1 MYRYVALIWDTAN
14 AAAATLIGHISQ
26 HFVAWTRVVDEPG
39 LVLFDVDVGTSETRV
54 LESGAG
60 AICGR
65 LFANTGAPS
74 DFVATGGRDLI
85 DHHWGRYVAILRNA
99 ATGEVHV
106 LRDPTGG
113 LPCFATRLDDVHIV
127 FSDLESILAV
137 ERLKFSINWQY
148 VAAFVPY
155 SALQIRATGLNEVT
169 EIQAGERISFRAGTS
184 TRELLWD
191 PMRIVARGFIENAA
205 EASAAIRECVQ
216 QCVRSWAGL
225 HRSIVHNLS
234 GGLDSSLVLSC
245 LMNMRAR
252 PDVTCLH
259 FYAPSS
265 REDERKFARLAA
277 AHFGAEL
284 VERPLDP
291 DALDLQQ
298 LLYIRRS
305 PRPWFYIYD
314 LEQGAIESQIAAQHR
329 ATTIFSGSGGDGLF
343 LQARAELAVAD
354 YLRRHGFTPQVMRVA
369 LNAARITRSSLWPI
383 LRNGIRAHLRR
394 PVRHQF
400 GGMEEMRTLIPT
412 DVFSAARND
421 DSLIHPWLANVGS
434 IPPGMRWQ
442 IMCVSIAPAFY
453 NSFDN
458 PLEVERTPALFSQP
472 LIELCLRIPSY
483 TWISGG
489 RDRSLV
495 RRAFAADL
503 PPQIVRRTQKGAID
517 RHNRKLMDANE
528 RFIREMLL
536 DGVLV
541 SRGLLDRERLETFL
555 SRAASPIGFE
565 YNEVLRQHLCTE
577 MWVRRWLESP
587 VTSSSAR

>member
-1 MYRYVALIWDTAN
+1 VYRYVALIWDTAN
-14 AAAATLIGHISQ
+14 AATTTAIGHISQ

-39 LVLFDVDVGTSETRV
+39 LVLFHVDVGSSETRV

-65 LFANTGAPS
+65 LFADAGARS

-85 DHHWGRYVAILRNA
+85 DHHWGRYVAFLRNA

-106 LRDPTGG
+106 VRDPTGG

-137 ERLKFSINWQY
+137 EGLKFSINWQY

-169 EIQAGERISFRAGTS
+169 EVQAGERISFRAGTS
-184 TRELLWD
+184 ERELLWD
-191 PMRIVARGFIENAA
+191 PMRIVARGFIENPA
-205 EASAAIRECVQ
+205 EAGAAIRECVQ
-216 QCVRSWAGL
+216 HCVQTWAGL
-225 HRSIVHNLS
+225 HRSVIHNLS

-245 LMNMRAR
+245 LASMRNR
-252 PDVTCLH
+252 PEVTCLH

-284 VERPLDP
+284 VECALEP

-314 LEQGAIESQIAAQHR
+314 LEQGSIESRVAAQHR

-354 YLRRHGFTPQVMRVA
+354 YLRRHGFTPQVIRVA

-394 PVRHQF
+394 PLRHQF
-400 GGMEEMRTLIPT
+400 GGMEEIRTLIPT
-412 DVFSAARND
+412 DVFAAARND
-421 DSLIHPWLANVGS
+421 DSLIHPWLVNVGS

-495 RRAFAADL
+495 RQAFAADL
-503 PPQIVRRTQKGAID
+503 QPAIVRRTQKGAID

-555 SRAASPIGFE
+555 SRAASPIGYE

-577 MWVRRWLESP
+577 MWVRRWP